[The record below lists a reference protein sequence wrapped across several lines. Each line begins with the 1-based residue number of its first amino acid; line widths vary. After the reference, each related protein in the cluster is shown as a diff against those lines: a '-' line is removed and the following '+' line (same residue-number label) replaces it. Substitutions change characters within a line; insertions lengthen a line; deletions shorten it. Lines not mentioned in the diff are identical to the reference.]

1 MVDTPTD
8 ETSHM
13 DSSEAADSPKPA
25 ERASSAK
32 ILDDI
37 AKVKP
42 RQKTRAQ
49 IKGRRRVIALILLL
63 VPVLAGIAWLSWQQW
78 QLRSRL
84 PALESRVASVQ
95 ESPSALSTQDELSAR
110 QEVRVTE
117 LLAAAIAELPQ
128 VEPAR
133 ADPERDRR
141 LAQAAAQASQAAL
154 AELETRVVAQQQA
167 AAAEIT
173 QLRNQVAELGAR
185 LRASDADPSRGWRL
199 LEAEYLLAMAGR
211 RLRFERD
218 IAAATTLFEMAD
230 AALADS
236 ASGEVYPLRQ
246 ALARELASLR
256 SAELPDIDS
265 LFLRLDILIAQADA
279 FALAGSNIDSIRAQ
293 FGAQKDQRGNAESAT
308 PSDTLADSSWR
319 GAAVQAYDDTL
330 AFLSS
335 VFVWRQ
341 LDEPAPSLVAMR
353 ANGVREFVLLL
364 EQAKLAL
371 LASDAILFT
380 RQLTAA
386 NTWLAQNAESG
397 SAAAVRASEELA
409 ALAAIDIAP
418 PLPVLG
424 EALRGVRELNASM
437 PQ

>member
-95 ESPSALSTQDELSAR
+95 ELPSALSAQDELSAR

>member
-63 VPVLAGIAWLSWQQW
+63 VPVLAGIGWLSWQQW

>member
-63 VPVLAGIAWLSWQQW
+63 LPVLAGIAWLSWQQW

-95 ESPSALSTQDELSAR
+95 ESPSALSAQDELSAR

-185 LRASDADPSRGWRL
+185 LRASDADTSRGWRL

-293 FGAQKDQRGNAESAT
+293 FGAQKDQRDNAESAT

-341 LDEPAPSLVAMR
+341 LDEPAPSLVATR

-386 NTWLAQNAESG
+386 NTWLTQNAESG